1 MSELL
6 ALAGANLLSPM
17 VLCFVLGAVAAAIRS
32 DLEIPEAIA
41 KGLAIYLMLA
51 IGMKGGLAMAKSDGA
66 NVLPSIAMALALSFA
81 LPLLAYAILRGIRAL
96 GSVDAAA
103 VAAHYGSVSIV
114 TFVTAVEFLNG
125 RGVAFDG
132 VLVAMMAAMETP
144 AIVTGLLLA
153 RRALG
158 PGTQPQRSRAR
169 QSHLLREVLANGSI
183 VVLVGGFAIGWAV
196 GPSGME
202 KVKPFIFD
210 IYNGMLC
217 LFLLDMG
224 LVAMRQ
230 MRSVDDLGLRLVGF
244 GLVMPPLNAAIGFAA
259 ARALG
264 FDVGS
269 TALLATLCAS
279 ASYIAVPA
287 AMRLA
292 LPQARPAIYV
302 TLSLGVTFP
311 FNVAIGIPLYLSIAQ
326 WLARSP

>member
-1 MSELL
+1 MADIL

-17 VLCFVLGAVAAAIRS
+17 VLCFALGAFAALIRS
-32 DLEIPEAIA
+32 DLEIPEALA
-41 KGLAIYLMLA
+41 KGIAIYLMLA
-51 IGMKGGLAMAKSDGA
+51 IGMKGGLALAKTDGA
-66 NVLPSIAMALALSFA
+66 NVAASLAAAVALSFL
-81 LPLLAYAILRGIRAL
+81 LPFLAYGVLRAIRAL
-96 GSVDAAA
+96 GPVDAAA

-114 TFVTAVEFLNG
+114 TFVTAVEFLNA
-125 RGVAFDG
+125 RNAPYDG

-153 RRALG
+153 RRGLQGQAS
-158 PGTQPQRSRAR
+158 PARAR
-169 QSHLLREVLANGSI
+169 QSHVLREVLTNGSI
-183 VVLVGGFAIGWAV
+183 VVLVGGFVIGWAA
-196 GPSGME
+196 GPAGMK
-202 KVKPFIFD
+202 KVEPFMVD

-230 MRSVDDLGLRLVGF
+230 MRTAASLTPRLVAF
-244 GLVMPPLNAAIGFAA
+244 GLLLPLINAAIGFAT

-264 FDVGS
+264 FDAGS
-269 TALLATLCAS
+269 TALLGTLCAS

-311 FNVAIGIPLYLSIAQ
+311 FNVAIGIPLYFAIAQ
-326 WLARSP
+326 RLAG

>member
-1 MSELL
+1 MTEIF

-17 VLCFVLGAVAAAIRS
+17 VLCFVLGVVAALIRS

-51 IGMKGGLAMAKSDGA
+51 IGMKGGLALAKTGGGNVSASLGMA
-66 NVLPSIAMALALSFA
+66 VVLSFA
-81 LPLLAYAILRGIRAL
+81 LPVLAYGVLRAIRAL
-96 GSVDAAA
+96 GPIDAAA
-103 VAAHYGSVSIV
+103 VSAHYGSVSIV
-114 TFVTAVEFLNG
+114 TFVTAVEFLG
-125 RGVAFDG
+125 AQGAPYDG

-153 RRALG
+153 SRSLG
-158 PGTQPQRSRAR
+158 PSVSRTPHR
-169 QSHLLREVLANGSI
+169 RSHLLREVLANGSI
-183 VVLVGGFAIGWAV
+183 VVLVGGFVIGWAV
-196 GPSGME
+196 GPAGMR
-202 KVKPFIFD
+202 KVEPFMVD

-230 MRSVDDLGLRLVGF
+230 LRSTQDMTVRLIAFAV
-244 GLVMPPLNAAIGFAA
+244 LMPLLNAAAGFAA

-264 FDVGS
+264 FGVGS

-311 FNVAIGIPLYLSIAQ
+311 FNVAIGIPLYFAIAQ
-326 WLARSP
+326 RLAG

>member
-1 MSELL
+1 MTEILS
-6 ALAGANLLSPM
+6 LAGANLLSPM
-17 VLCFVLGAVAAAIRS
+17 VLCFVLGAVAALVRS
-32 DLEIPEAIA
+32 DLEIPEAVA

-51 IGMKGGLAMAKSDGA
+51 IGMKGGLALAKTSGGSVA
-66 NVLPSIAMALALSFA
+66 ASLATALALSFA
-81 LPLLAYAILRGIRAL
+81 LPVLAYAVLRLVRAL
-96 GSVDAAA
+96 GPVDAAA
-103 VAAHYGSVSIV
+103 VSAHYGSVSIV
-114 TFVTAVEFLNG
+114 TFVTAVEFLG
-125 RGVAFDG
+125 ARGTAYDG

-153 RRALG
+153 
-158 PGTQPQRSRAR
+158 SRATGASMPR
-169 QSHLLREVLANGSI
+169 TQQRRSHLLREVLANGSI
-183 VVLVGGFAIGWAV
+183 VVLVGGFIIGWAA
-196 GPSGME
+196 GPAGMK
-202 KVKPFIFD
+202 KVEPFMVD

-230 MRSVDDLGLRLVGF
+230 LRSTHDMTVRLIAFGLLMPLVNAGVGF
-244 GLVMPPLNAAIGFAA
+244 GA
-259 ARALG
+259 ARLLG
-264 FDVGS
+264 FGVGS

-311 FNVAIGIPLYLSIAQ
+311 FNVAIGIPLYYAIAQ
-326 WLARSP
+326 RLAG